1 MDYKTRMMYRR
12 RRTYTVLV
20 LLALIGVIWWGIS
33 AMRADTG
40 AKPVASAS
48 PEVLKSCS
56 SKAVEVKALVGD
68 GTQVQTQFA
77 KDVNPMIWFSLT
89 NLTKHACTFE
99 AGSIGQFYTITT
111 GPDTVWDS
119 AKCDR
124 TADASAVVTLQ
135 PGKTLSSPPSAWMKV
150 SSSDTGCGEG
160 QKPVITGG
168 ASYHLSVTVNGF
180 KSSNDM
186 QFVLN

>member
-1 MDYKTRMMYRR
+1 MDYKTRQMYRR

-20 LLALIGVIWWGIS
+20 LLTLIGVVWWGIS

-40 AKPVASAS
+40 QKPMASAT

-56 SKAVEVKALVGD
+56 SKAVEVKALVGI
-68 GTQVQTQFA
+68 GTVVQTQFA
-77 KDVNPMIWFSLT
+77 KDENPEIWFSLT
-89 NLTKHACTFE
+89 NVTKHACTFE
-99 AGSIGQFYTITT
+99 AGSIGQFFTITT
-111 GPDTVWDS
+111 GPDTVWQS
-119 AKCDR
+119 AQCDR
-124 TADASAVVTLQ
+124 TADVSAVVTLL
-135 PGKTLSSPPSAWMKV
+135 PGKTMTSPPSPWLKV

-160 QKPVITGG
+160 QKPVVTGG

-180 KSSNDM
+180 KSTNDM